1 MTDKEFLLLLQETL
15 NRESPLD
22 MKMRLED
29 LPEWD
34 SLSAMAVVGMAER
47 YFGKPLKLT
56 ELGTVG
62 TVEDLYAL
70 LA

>member
-1 MTDKEFLLLLQETL
+1 MTDKEFLLLVQETL
-15 NRESPLD
+15 NREDPLE
-22 MKMRLED
+22 MRMQLNS

-47 YFGKPLKLT
+47 HFEKHLKLT
-56 ELGTVG
+56 QLANLETI
-62 TVEDLYAL
+62 EDLYAL